1 MRWRWFFILCLIL
14 PLAAILAGITG
25 VQPAAARPTARLQGA
40 PLVMVL
46 RAKGALN
53 PAMVEYLKRGI
64 RLAEDRG
71 AQAVVFELDTPGG
84 SIELMTQM
92 VELIR
97 ASQMPVIVY
106 IAPRGAMAGSAGTVI
121 TLAGHAAAM
130 APETAIGAASPVGS
144 SGEDLGETLE
154 AKAKNILKA
163 QVRALAERRGP
174 EAVALAE
181 QTIETAEA
189 VSAQEAL
196 EIGLI
201 DFIATDI
208 VDLLHQAD
216 GFVVE
221 MPQGETALDT
231 AGSVMQDVPMS
242 LIEQLLAILTNSS
255 VVFVLLF
262 VGVQAILIEISSPG
276 GWVAGFLGVVCLAL
290 AAYGMGVLPINWF
303 GAVFIVAAFVL
314 FLLDLNA
321 PTHGALTAA
330 GAASLIAGGL
340 VLFNSPGVPFYLRVP
355 VPLIVGLSLTVGGI
369 FFGFMLYALRSL
381 HTPIQM
387 GTETLVGRVGQ
398 SRGPLAPR
406 GLVQLGGESW
416 TAELSPGEPHMADGE
431 MVEVV
436 AVKGLKLVVR
446 RVSETEAPPES

>member
-1 MRWRWFFILCLIL
+1 MR
-14 PLAAILAGITG
+14 
-25 VQPAAARPTARLQGA
+25 GA
-40 PLVMVL
+40 PLVLIL
-46 RAKGALN
+46 RADGALN

-64 RLAEDRG
+64 RLAEERA

-97 ASQMPVIVY
+97 ASEMPVIVY

-174 EAVALAE
+174 EAIALAE
-181 QTIETAEA
+181 RTIETADA
-189 VSAQEAL
+189 ASAQEAL

-201 DFIATDI
+201 DFMANDV
-208 VDLLHQAD
+208 VDLLQQAD

-221 MPQGETALDT
+221 MPQGTATLET

-242 LIEQLLAILTNSS
+242 LIEQVLAILTNAS

-303 GAVFIVAAFVL
+303 GAVFIAAAFVL

-330 GAASLIAGGL
+330 GVASLIAGGL
-340 VLFNSPGVPFYLRVP
+340 VLFNSPGVPAYLRVP
-355 VPLIVGLSLTVGGI
+355 VPLIVGLSLTVGGV

-387 GTETLVGRVGQ
+387 GAETLVGRVGQ
-398 SRGPLAPR
+398 ARGPLAPR
-406 GLVQLGGESW
+406 GLVQMGGESW
-416 TAELSPGEPHMADGE
+416 TAELLPGEPHAVDGDA
-431 MVEVV
+431 VEVV

-446 RVSETEAPPES
+446 RAAGTGEPPE